1 MRDPLFLISLGD
13 NGEKPFYLPG
23 YPKAARVFLDGLE
36 YHRLT
41 VGCFDCFA
49 IFEDSQFRESAERAD
64 FSANVLTGFECRC
77 VFTHTF
83 LVFGFRFSVFGF
95 RFSVLGF
102 GLDHLQRQQPRRR
115 AVAAVSIRLC
125 FGTVDCLAIAFI
137 VPAF

>member
-83 LVFGFRFSVFGF
+83 LVLVF
-95 RFSVLGF
+95 GF